1 VRGGRELLLLRA
13 GRRLFAV
20 PAEEVEATAE
30 GLVPAPLPFA
40 PPTVLGVV
48 SVRGRVRTALDPL
61 RLTRADKTVDAAH
74 SNSHDATPPHDASAN
89 NTNDANDVSDI
100 NNTND
105 TNDVG
110 DTSNTNDV
118 NEVNA
123 ARAQTVT
130 TPPRLFVA
138 LRGDEQLALA
148 CDAAEVSIHVA
159 HARVAPSTD
168 ARSPALGTFEH
179 AGSLVTLLD
188 TSRLF
193 EAAMLGT
200 DRRRKR
206 S

>member
-1 VRGGRELLLLRA
+1 MREGETNGVRGGVELFVLRA

-20 PAEEVEATAE
+20 PAAEVEATAE

-40 PPTVLGVV
+40 PPSVVGVV
-48 SVRGRVRTALDPL
+48 SVRGRVHTVLDPL
-61 RLTRADKTVDAAH
+61 RLPRADQPRADSTA
-74 SNSHDATPPHDASAN
+74 SHDADASGSHA
-89 NTNDANDVSDI
+89 TNDATDGNDAKGADG
-100 NNTND
+100 TPD
-105 TNDVG
+105 Q
-110 DTSNTNDV
+110 TSVTSPH
-118 NEVNA
+118 
-123 ARAQTVT
+123 QTSM

-138 LRGDEQLALA
+138 LRGEDQLALA
-148 CDAAEVSIHVA
+148 CDAAEDSI
-159 HARVAPSTD
+159 RVARARLTPPAD

-200 DRRRKR
+200 ERRRKR

>member
-1 VRGGRELLLLRA
+1 MSETETKEARGGRELFVLRA

-40 PPTVLGVV
+40 PPSVVGVV

-61 RLTRADKTVDAAH
+61 RLARDDDPAAVI
-74 SNSHDATPPHDASAN
+74 SNSHDA
-89 NTNDANDVSDI
+89 
-100 NNTND
+100 
-105 TNDVG
+105 G
-110 DTSNTNDV
+110 DQAEAMKT
-118 NEVNA
+118 
-123 ARAQTVT
+123 
-130 TPPRLFVA
+130 RLFVA
-138 LRGDEQLALA
+138 LRGDEQLALS
-148 CDAAEVSIHVA
+148 CDSTEGAI
-159 HARVAPSTD
+159 RVARARITPPAD

-193 EAAMLGT
+193 EAAMQGT

>member
-1 VRGGRELLLLRA
+1 MSERDTNDVRGGRELLVLRA

-20 PAEEVEATAE
+20 PAAEVEATAE

-61 RLTRADKTVDAAH
+61 RLTRADETDDDAH
-74 SNSHDATPPHDASAN
+74 SNSHDATPPHDASENNTNDIGDAN
-89 NTNDANDVSDI
+89 NTNDADDA
-100 NNTND
+100 ND
-105 TNDVG
+105 TN
-110 DTSNTNDV
+110 
-118 NEVNA
+118 NA
-123 ARAQTVT
+123 PAQTVT
-130 TPPRLFVA
+130 MPPCLFVA

-148 CDAAEVSIHVA
+148 CDAAEISIHVA
-159 HARVAPSTD
+159 HARVTPSTD
-168 ARSPALGTFEH
+168 AHSPALGTFEH

>member
-1 VRGGRELLLLRA
+1 MSERDTNDVRGGRELLVLRA

-40 PPTVLGVV
+40 PPSVLGVV

-61 RLTRADKTVDAAH
+61 RLTRADETNDAAR
-74 SNSHDATPPHDASAN
+74 SNSHAATPPHDASAN
-89 NTNDANDVSDI
+89 ETNDTNGVSDTNNSNDANDV
-100 NNTND
+100 ND
-105 TNDVG
+105 AHVQT
-110 DTSNTNDV
+110 
-118 NEVNA
+118 VNA
-123 ARAQTVT
+123 
-130 TPPRLFVA
+130 PPRLFVA

-148 CDAAEVSIHVA
+148 CDAAEESIHVSR
-159 HARVAPSTD
+159 ARVTPSAD

>member
-1 VRGGRELLLLRA
+1 MRERDTNDARGEREMIVLRA

-20 PAEEVEATAE
+20 HAEEVEATAE

-61 RLTRADKTVDAAH
+61 RLAHADEPGDAAH
-74 SNSHDATPPHDASAN
+74 SDSHDATPSIDASTNDTNDTN
-89 NTNDANDVSDI
+89 NVNDTNDANDAHARTVS
-100 NNTND
+100 
-105 TNDVG
+105 
-110 DTSNTNDV
+110 
-118 NEVNA
+118 
-123 ARAQTVT
+123 AR
-130 TPPRLFVA
+130 PRFFVA

-148 CDAAEVSIHVA
+148 CDAAEETIRVSP
-159 HARVAPSTD
+159 ARITPRTD

-179 AGSLVTLLD
+179 AGSRVTLLD

-193 EAAMLGT
+193 EAAMQGT